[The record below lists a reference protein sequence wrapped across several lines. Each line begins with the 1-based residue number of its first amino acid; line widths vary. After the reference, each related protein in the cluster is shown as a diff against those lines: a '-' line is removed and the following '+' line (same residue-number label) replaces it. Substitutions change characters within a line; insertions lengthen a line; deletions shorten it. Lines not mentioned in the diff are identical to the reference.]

1 MCFSTYVAKES
12 DMIHSYYLM
21 NFIFEV
27 AKVKSP
33 LPPWKSDILNHYMKG
48 QHDHD
53 HINGFIYVSMHSKI
67 STLTRVWLLHCNRWV
82 RDLSHQ
88 NNLSILAWL
97 HILTLPKSHV
107 ERSLVHWVNTLGL
120 NCTKKVFS
128 HQSWKRK
135 KRKELWREKVV
146 NNSENESKKKT
157 RRKYHYSWLGIW
169 VRSNSLF
176 VGFFKQTFKN
186 QKEFKSFI
194 QFFQNLLKIR
204 KNLNPLSLLGI
215 WVRSSSLLKG
225 FLNDF

>member
-21 NFIFEV
+21 NFIFEA

-33 LPPWKSDILNHYMKG
+33 QPPWKSDILNHYMKG

-53 HINGFIYVSMHSKI
+53 HINGFIYVSIHSKI
-67 STLTRVWLLHCNRWV
+67 STLTRVWLLHCNQWV
-82 RDLSHQ
+82 WDLSHQ

-120 NCTKKVFS
+120 SCTKKVFS

-146 NNSENESKKKT
+146 NNSENKSKKT
-157 RRKYHYSWLGIW
+157 
-169 VRSNSLF
+169 
-176 VGFFKQTFKN
+176 
-186 QKEFKSFI
+186 KEEQIIILDWEFE
-194 QFFQNLLKIR
+194 
-204 KNLNPLSLLGI
+204 
-215 WVRSSSLLKG
+215 
-225 FLNDF
+225 